1 MHTLQGPLYF
11 YSCKCTPFCSCK
23 CTLCRHRFTF
33 AVANAHS
40 AGTALLLQLQI
51 HTLQGPV
58 YFAAANARFAG
69 TALLCSCKCTLCRD
83 SFTFAAAN
91 THFAGTALLCSSKY
105 TFCRDSFT
113 LQLQIHTLQDSF
125 TFQLQ
130 MHTLQDSFI
139 LQLQK
144 GGGSFA
150 AAKSTFDQQTRLPH
164 IFAATGTCSCKKC
177 DFGSGTTGH
186 CFSSK
191 TCSKFAAVKARGLR
205 SLHSAI
211 CVCRI

>member
-1 MHTLQGPLYF
+1 MHTLQGQLY
-11 YSCKCTPFCSCK
+11 
-23 CTLCRHRFTF
+23 
-33 AVANAHS
+33 
-40 AGTALLLQLQI
+40 
-51 HTLQGPV
+51 
-58 YFAAANARFAG
+58 
-69 TALLCSCKCTLCRD
+69 
-83 SFTFAAAN
+83 FAAAN

-211 CVCRI
+211 CVCRIWLPPTSATAKVKLSVQITYLHLQTNLQQLQYILQWQKYLPRQILNYGSNHQWE